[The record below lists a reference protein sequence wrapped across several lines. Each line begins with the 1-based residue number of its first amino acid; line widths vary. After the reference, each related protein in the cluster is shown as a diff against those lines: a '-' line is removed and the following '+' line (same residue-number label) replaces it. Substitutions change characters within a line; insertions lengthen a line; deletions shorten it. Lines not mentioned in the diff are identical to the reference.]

1 MTQVLFGDDRSRHDF
16 DESPYDWRTMSAD
29 LHQSVAES
37 APDDRDS
44 GGQID
49 DVDRAILRALVDDG
63 RLSFSD
69 LAARCH
75 ISRSTAHARVERLR
89 RIGAITG
96 FTVTLDPTVL
106 GYGICALVFLKIT
119 QHGWR
124 AARDAIV
131 EVPGVESLMMCAGEY
146 DLIAIV
152 RSPDMAHFR
161 DTLLSQLHAIDDV
174 LGSST
179 AFVLDEVRRPIA
191 P

>member
-1 MTQVLFGDDRSRHDF
+1 MNASGSQNVVPAAVSTGN
-16 DESPYDWRTMSAD
+16 
-29 LHQSVAES
+29 
-37 APDDRDS
+37 

-49 DVDRAILRALVDDG
+49 DVDRAILAALVADG

-69 LAARCH
+69 LATCCH
-75 ISRSTAHARVERLR
+75 ISRSTAHARVDRLR

-96 FTVTLDPTVL
+96 FTATLDPTLL
-106 GYGICALVFLKIT
+106 GYGLCALVFLKIQ

-124 AARDAIV
+124 QARDAIV

-146 DLIAIV
+146 DLVAVV

-161 DTLLSQLHAIDDV
+161 DTLLVQLHAIDGV

-179 AFVLDEVRRPIA
+179 AFVLDEVRKPITPQLA

>member
-1 MTQVLFGDDRSRHDF
+1 MSVESGQNVQHFASPSDSSR
-16 DESPYDWRTMSAD
+16 
-29 LHQSVAES
+29 
-37 APDDRDS
+37 
-44 GGQID
+44 QID
-49 DVDRAILRALVDDG
+49 DIDRAILGALVTDG
-63 RLSFSD
+63 RISFSD
-69 LAARCH
+69 LAAQCH

-96 FTVTLDPTVL
+96 FTATLDPATL

-146 DLIAIV
+146 DLIATV

-179 AFVLDEVRRPIA
+179 AFVLDEVRKPVT

>member
-1 MTQVLFGDDRSRHDF
+1 MTV
-16 DESPYDWRTMSAD
+16 ESTQNVS
-29 LHQSVAES
+29 QS
-37 APDDRDS
+37 APPGDS
-44 GGQID
+44 NRQID
-49 DVDRAILRALVDDG
+49 DVDKAILTALVADG
-63 RLSFSD
+63 RMSFSD
-69 LAARCH
+69 LATRCH

-96 FTVTLDPTVL
+96 FTATLDPATL

-146 DLIAIV
+146 DLIATV

-179 AFVLDEVRRPIA
+179 AFVLDEVRKPIT